1 MLLQPIRS
9 VATVNTALAVLAWPA
24 VGIYDD
30 QPSTFEEKKVPWRIP
45 KGCGELQPQGKAWS
59 YAQI

>member
-30 QPSTFEEKKVPWRIP
+30 QPSTFEEKKGALADP
-45 KGCGELQPQGKAWS
+45 KWMRRAATARQSLE